1 VKIELASLVAHRGYA
16 ARYPENTRESLAAA
30 VRAGARFL
38 EFDVQMSADGVP
50 VVLHD
55 ATLERT
61 AGRPDSVFELNAAQ
75 LSRVEVNETVRLGP
89 AFSGVCVPLLRDVAA
104 DLMGWPGVTAFV
116 ELKLQS
122 LTRFGTGYML
132 DRVLE
137 DLAPVLNACVVIS
150 FSAPAVAEARRRSGC
165 EIGWA
170 IEHWSE
176 RSCETATDLAP
187 GYLFCNYRKFPP
199 PPAPLW
205 PGPWR
210 WVAYEVTALDV
221 ARALVR
227 RGVDLIETMAI
238 VELSA
243 AAAGM
248 ISPETSPSSG
258 VDRV

>member
-1 VKIELASLVAHRGYA
+1 MTIELASLVAHRGYA

-38 EFDVQMSADGVP
+38 EFDVQLSADGVP
-50 VVLHD
+50 VLLHD
-55 ATLERT
+55 VTLERT
-61 AGRPDSVFELNAAQ
+61 AGQPGSVFELNAAQ
-75 LSRVEVNETVRLGP
+75 LSRIEVNETARLGP
-89 AFSGVCVPLLRDVAA
+89 AFSGVRIPLLRDVAA
-104 DLMGWPGVTAFV
+104 DLTAWPRVTAFV
-116 ELKLQS
+116 ELKPES
-122 LTRFGTGYML
+122 LVHFGIGYML

-137 DLAPVLNACVVIS
+137 TLAPVLDACVVIS
-150 FSAPAVAEARRRSGC
+150 FSAQAVAEARRRSGC

-176 RSCETATDLAP
+176 ESCATATALAP
-187 GYLFCNYRKFPP
+187 AYLFCNYRKFPSP
-199 PPAPLW
+199 PTPLW

-221 ARALVR
+221 ANALVR

-243 AAAGM
+243 AARLL
-248 ISPETSPSSG
+248 SPGTNPSSG
-258 VDRV
+258 AGRA